1 MVVLLLLAAVNI
13 TTAGYKPKYL
23 QTHQSSN
30 FCSAAHSTLCR
41 LQFIRCLS
49 INTSRLA
56 VVSTATTL
64 DSSSLSHSFSL
75 ASWHNHLS
83 VRGLCLIC
91 EPYSM
96 PCSSNNVVTIIII
109 ILLNPGDTIHPS
121 NAKWLV
127 INSDLRLI
135 FDLIVCC
142 RIYCNSPLCNSRTL
156 QLLCRCC
163 CCCCPSHVFMYSFQT
178 RRPKAMRPLLNIII

>member
-13 TTAGYKPKYL
+13 TTTGYKPKYL

-109 ILLNPGDTIHPS
+109 LLNPGDTIHPS
-121 NAKWLV
+121 IQRKV
-127 INSDLRLI
+127 VGYKQRLEVN
-135 FDLIVCC
+135 FRPDCVLS
-142 RIYCNSPLCNSRTL
+142 NLL
-156 QLLCRCC
+156 QQSL
-163 CCCCPSHVFMYSFQT
+163 M
-178 RRPKAMRPLLNIII
+178 

>member
-1 MVVLLLLAAVNI
+1 MCFC
-13 TTAGYKPKYL
+13 AGGCQHNHRRL
-23 QTHQSSN
+23 QTKIFANPSIIQFLFCGSQHSRSPPIYSMFIHQ
-30 FCSAAHSTLCR
+30 H
-41 LQFIRCLS
+41 
-49 INTSRLA
+49 
-56 VVSTATTL
+56 VSFGGGGLHCHAIL

-96 PCSSNNVVTIIII
+96 PCSSNNVVTIII

-163 CCCCPSHVFMYSFQT
+163 CCCPSHVFMYSFQT

>member
-1 MVVLLLLAAVNI
+1 MLLLLAAVNI

-23 QTHQSSN
+23 QTHQSSISVLRLTALSVASN
-30 FCSAAHSTLCR
+30 LFDVYPSTR
-41 LQFIRCLS
+41 LVWRWSPLPCHPRFILS
-49 INTSRLA
+49 L
-56 VVSTATTL
+56 
-64 DSSSLSHSFSL
+64 SFSL

-96 PCSSNNVVTIIII
+96 PCSSNNVVTIII

-142 RIYCNSPLCNSRTL
+142 RIYCNSPLCNSRTV
-156 QLLCRCC
+156 QLLCR
-163 CCCCPSHVFMYSFQT
+163 CCCCPSHVFMYSLQT